1 MSTSAR
7 SGLIRPHNPLRPIGR
22 SWRRLRRR
30 PPAMQ
35 IRTVL
40 IVLGVVV
47 GLIVWIALAPSSAGA
62 AETPASAASTP
73 TPVSSASTS
82 NRGVTAHAINVVFPV
97 VAINSE
103 AGQLGFAQDKEYNEQ
118 ITAIHLYVNQINA
131 SGGIHG
137 RKINPIISSFNP
149 MNASEMRSLCKQWTQ
164 GSPPAFAVIDGI
176 GTWTGDNELCV
187 TQEGSTPMLAAWS
200 TITKPDV

>member
-7 SGLIRPHNPLRPIGR
+7 SGLIRPRNPLRPIGR

-47 GLIVWIALAPSSAGA
+47 GLIVWLALAPSGAGA
-62 AETPASAASTP
+62 ATP
-73 TPVSSASTS
+73 TPVSKASTS
-82 NRGVTAHAINVVFPV
+82 ARGVSAHAINVVFPV
-97 VAINSE
+97 VAINSV
-103 AGQLGFAQDKEYNEQ
+103 AGQLGFAEDKEYNEQ
-118 ITAIHLYVNQINA
+118 TYAINLYVNQINA

-137 RKINPIISSFNP
+137 RKINPIISRFDPS
-149 MNASEMRSLCKQWTQ
+149 NAAEMRALCKQWTQ
-164 GSPPAFAVIDGI
+164 GSPA
-176 GTWTGDNELCV
+176 
-187 TQEGSTPMLAAWS
+187 
-200 TITKPDV
+200 